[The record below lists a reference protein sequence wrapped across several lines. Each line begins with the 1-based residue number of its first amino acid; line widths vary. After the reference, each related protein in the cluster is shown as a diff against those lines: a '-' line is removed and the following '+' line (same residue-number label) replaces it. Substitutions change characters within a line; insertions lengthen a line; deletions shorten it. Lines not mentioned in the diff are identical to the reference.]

1 MRIRLTVLLASLA
14 ALAGGGA
21 ALAATAP
28 TVTTGPATA
37 TVSGSVNPEGTATTW
52 DVEYGT
58 STTYG
63 SHTTPVSAGSGTTTQ
78 AVSAT
83 LTSLHPG
90 TTYHYRFV
98 ATSTTA
104 GTSHGADGIFTTS
117 SAPAAVTSPATSV
130 TPTGATLNG
139 TVDPSGRPTTWYFQ
153 YGTSTGYGQ

>member
-1 MRIRLTVLLASLA
+1 MCAAMRIRLTVLLASLA

-28 TVTTGPATA
+28 TVTTGPVTATGPTTA

-58 STTYG
+58 TTSYG

-98 ATSTTA
+98 ATSTTD
-104 GTSHGADGIFTTS
+104 GTSHGADAIVTNS
-117 SAPAAVTSPATSV
+117 SAPPAPTSPATRG
-130 TPTGATLNG
+130 TPTRATRNA
-139 TVDPSGRPTTWYFQ
+139 
-153 YGTSTGYGQ
+153 

>member
-1 MRIRLTVLLASLA
+1 MCAAMRIRLTVLLASLA
-14 ALAGGGA
+14 ALAVAGA
-21 ALAATAP
+21 ALAVTAR
-28 TVTTGPATA
+28 TVTTGPVTAPGPTTA

-90 TTYHYRFV
+90 TTYHYRVV
-98 ATSTTA
+98 ATSTPARTSPGA
-104 GTSHGADGIFTTS
+104 GGVLTTPS
-117 SAPAAVTSPATSV
+117 PPAAAPRPATSG
-130 TPTGATLNG
+130 TPTGPALDGNA
-139 TVDPSGRPTTWYFQ
+139 
-153 YGTSTGYGQ
+153 